1 MNIILVRNT
10 KSGFGHVT
18 MTHGVVLTLLVV
30 LVLIVPLA
38 FLGLGYV
45 VGSKHGTLAPGA
57 LYETLHT
64 EVQLQRA
71 KVEDSIRNARANMN
85 ALALRLGQMQAQAIR
100 LDALGD
106 RLTKMADL
114 DKGEFNFKQQP
125 SMGGPESND
134 KLAPLPV
141 ADFVSALETLSK
153 QLENRSQQLGV
164 LETLLMNR
172 NLQAEVFPAGRPVES
187 GWISSY
193 FGNRT
198 DPFKG
203 GVGHHGGIDFA
214 GKDGSPIKVV
224 ASGVVTFAGDRSG
237 YGNLV
242 EVNHGNGYA
251 TRYGHC
257 KGFLV
262 AVGDTVKKGQEIAL
276 MGSTGRS
283 TGPHLHFEVLRNG
296 NIVNPREYI
305 DAKPAE
311 LFGSNS

>member
-18 MTHGVVLTLLVV
+18 LTQGVVFALSVTLVV
-30 LVLIVPLA
+30 IVPLV
-38 FLGLGYV
+38 FLAIGYMA
-45 VGSKHGTLAPGA
+45 GSKHGTLAPGA
-57 LYETLHT
+57 LYENLHT
-64 EVQLQRA
+64 ELQLQRA
-71 KVEDSIRNARANMN
+71 KVDDSVRNARDNMN

-114 DKGEFNFKQQP
+114 DKGEFNFKQRP
-125 SMGGPESND
+125 GVGGPESND
-134 KLAPLPV
+134 KLTPLPV
-141 ADFVSALETLSK
+141 SDFVSALETLSK

-164 LETLLMNR
+164 LEALLMNR

-224 ASGVVTFAGDRSG
+224 ASGIVTFAGDRAG

-257 KGFLV
+257 REFLV
-262 AVGDTVKKGQEIAL
+262 AVGDTVKKGQEISL

-283 TGPHLHFEVLRNG
+283 TGPHLHFEVVRNG
-296 NIVNPREYI
+296 TIVNPREYI

-311 LFGSNS
+311 LFGADI

>member
-10 KSGFGHVT
+10 KSGFGHIT
-18 MTHGVVLTLLVV
+18 LTRGVVFALSVALVV
-30 LVLIVPLA
+30 IIPLV
-38 FLGLGYV
+38 FLGVGYI
-45 VGSKHGTLAPGA
+45 VGSKHGTLTPGA
-57 LYETLHT
+57 LYETLHNQ
-64 EVQLQRA
+64 VQLQRA
-71 KVEDSIRNARANMN
+71 KVDDSIHNARVNMN

-125 SMGGPESND
+125 GMGGPESSD
-134 KLAPLPV
+134 KLTPLPV
-141 ADFVSALETLSK
+141 SDFVSALEALSK

-224 ASGVVTFAGDRSG
+224 ASGIVTFAGDRSG

-257 KGFLV
+257 KEFLV
-262 AVGDTVKKGQEIAL
+262 AVGDTVKKGQEISL

-283 TGPHLHFEVLRNG
+283 TGPHLHFEVVRNG
-296 NIVNPREYI
+296 SIVNPREYI

-311 LFGSNS
+311 LFGSDS

>member
-10 KSGFGHVT
+10 KSGFGHIT
-18 MTHGVVLTLLVV
+18 LTRGVVWLLSAL
-30 LVLIVPLA
+30 LVLIAPLA
-38 FLGLGYV
+38 FLALGYV
-45 VGSKHGTLAPGA
+45 VGAKHGTLAPGA
-57 LYETLHT
+57 LYENLYS
-64 EVQLQRA
+64 EIQVQRA
-71 KVEDSIRNARANMN
+71 KVDDSVRNARDNMN
-85 ALALRLGQMQAQAIR
+85 ALTLRLGQMQAQAIR

-114 DKGEFNFKQQP
+114 DKGEFNFKRRP
-125 SMGGPESND
+125 GVGGPESND

-141 ADFVSALETLSK
+141 SDFVSALETLSR
-153 QLENRSQQLGV
+153 QLENRGQQLSV
-164 LETLLMNR
+164 LEALLMNR

-203 GVGHHGGIDFA
+203 GMGHHGGIDFA
-214 GKDGSPIKVV
+214 GKDGSSIKVV
-224 ASGVVTFAGDRSG
+224 ASGIVTFAGERGG

-242 EVNHGNGYA
+242 EVDHGNGYS

-257 KGFLV
+257 KEILV
-262 AVGDTVKKGQEIAL
+262 SVGDTVKKGQEISL
-276 MGSTGRS
+276 MGSTGHS
-283 TGPHLHFEVLRNG
+283 TGPHLHFEVVHNG
-296 NIVNPREYI
+296 TIVNPREYV

-311 LFGSNS
+311 IFGS

>member
-1 MNIILVRNT
+1 MVWLR
-10 KSGFGHVT
+10 VT
-18 MTHGVVLTLLVV
+18 VVLALSVI
-30 LVLIVPLA
+30 LVLIVPLV
-38 FLGLGYV
+38 FLALGYV

-57 LYETLHT
+57 LYENLHT
-64 EVQLQRA
+64 ELQLQRA
-71 KVEDSIRNARANMN
+71 KVDDSVRNARDNMN

-114 DKGEFNFKQQP
+114 DKGEFNFKQRP
-125 SMGGPESND
+125 GMGGPESSD

-141 ADFVSALETLSK
+141 SDFVSALETLSK

-203 GVGHHGGIDFA
+203 GIGHHGGIDFA
-214 GKDGSPIKVV
+214 GKDGSSVKVV
-224 ASGVVTFAGDRSG
+224 ASGIVTFAGERGG

-242 EVNHGNGYA
+242 EVDHGNGYS

-257 KGFLV
+257 RELLV
-262 AVGDTVKKGQEIAL
+262 NTGDIVKKGQEISL
-276 MGSTGRS
+276 MGSTGHS
-283 TGPHLHFEVLRNG
+283 TGPHLHFEVVHNG
-296 NIVNPREYI
+296 AIVNPREYV

-311 LFGSNS
+311 LFGS